1 MSSLSRFRITGFKSI
16 QKLDLPLSSFNV
28 LIGANG
34 AGKTNLMA
42 FFRMLQAL
50 RQRELQL
57 YIARQGGAD
66 SFLHYGRK
74 ETALLSANLYFG
86 SNCYGFDLEPTVDNK
101 FIFVK
106 EFLQFQQN
114 APLNLG
120 GSHTESLVSTSGHG
134 DNLMST
140 LADCAVYHFHDT
152 SDTANVKR
160 LQAINDNVKLR
171 QDAGNLA
178 AFLYKLKKTFP
189 KHYKLILKTIRQ
201 VAPFFGD
208 FHLRPFPENPH
219 KIQLEWTEKGSDY
232 PFIANDL
239 SDGTLRFMCL
249 ATLLLQPEMPT
260 TILIDEPELGLHPYA
275 ISVLAGLF
283 RVASQRCQLIVST
296 QSLNLVDEF
305 NVSDIIVVD
314 RENGQSVFR
323 RLEEDKLKSWLEEY
337 SLGELWEKNVIGGR
351 PTLEW

>member
-1 MSSLSRFRITGFKSI
+1 MSSLLRLRITGFKSI
-16 QKLDLPLSSFNV
+16 AKLDLPLLQFNV

-34 AGKTNLMA
+34 AGKSNLMA

-50 RQRELQL
+50 TQRELQL
-57 YIARQGGAD
+57 HVARLGGVD

-74 ETALLSANLYFG
+74 ETAVLSANLYFG
-86 SNCYGFDLEPTVDNK
+86 SNAYSFDLEPTVDNK

-106 EFLQFQQN
+106 EFMQFQGN
-114 APLNLG
+114 APIDLG
-120 GSHTESLVSTSGHG
+120 CSHAESLVSTSGHD
-134 DNLMST
+134 DNLVT
-140 LADCAVYHFHDT
+140 LIADCAVYHFHDT
-152 SDTANVKR
+152 GDTANVKR

-178 AFLYKLKKTFP
+178 AFLYKLKQISP
-189 KHYKLILKTIRQ
+189 KHYEFILKTIRQ

-208 FHLRPFPENPH
+208 FHLRAYPENPN

-249 ATLLLQPEMPT
+249 ATLLLQPQMPT

-296 QSLNLVDEF
+296 QSLNLLDEF
-305 NVSDIIVVD
+305 EAGDVIVVD

-323 RLEEDKLKSWLEEY
+323 RLEEDKLRSWLEEY

-351 PTLEW
+351 PTR

>member
-1 MSSLSRFRITGFKSI
+1 MSSLLRLRITGFKSI
-16 QKLDLPLSSFNV
+16 AKLDLPLLQFNV

-34 AGKTNLMA
+34 AGKSNLMA

-50 RQRELQL
+50 TQRELQL
-57 YIARQGGAD
+57 HFARLGGAD

-74 ETALLSANLYFG
+74 ETAVLSANLYFG
-86 SNCYGFDLEPTVDNK
+86 SNSYSFDLEPTVDNK
-101 FIFVK
+101 FIFFK
-106 EFLQFQQN
+106 EFMQFQED
-114 APLNLG
+114 APINLG
-120 GSHTESLVSTSGHG
+120 CSHAESLVPTSPHG
-134 DNLMST
+134 DNLVIT
-140 LADCAVYHFHDT
+140 IADCAVYHFHDT
-152 SDTANVKR
+152 SDTANIKR

-171 QDAGNLA
+171 HDAGNLA
-178 AFLYKLKKTFP
+178 AFLYKLKKTSP
-189 KHYKLILKTIRQ
+189 KHYELILKTIRQ

-208 FHLRPFPENPH
+208 FYLRPFPENPH

-249 ATLLLQPEMPT
+249 VTLLLQPEMPKV
-260 TILIDEPELGLHPYA
+260 ILIDEPELGLHPYA

-296 QSLNLVDEF
+296 QSLNLLDEF
-305 NVSDIIVVD
+305 EASDVIVVV

-323 RLEEDKLKSWLEEY
+323 RLEEEKLRSWLEEY
-337 SLGELWEKNVIGGR
+337 SLGELWEKNVIGGI
-351 PTLEW
+351 PTR